1 MSNTGYSIYTNGD
14 INLIS
19 NGTTNAINIDAK
31 SCNMNA
37 DVFFNNNVEFNSGT
51 LFGNVLDKL
60 TGISSLTPSDGDTFV
75 YNSGAFIT
83 TKNGIYISPLLIAED
98 TTISGNYNI
107 YNVDTRS
114 GPIVIT
120 LPTISPLITYNIT
133 IIDTYGN
140 AGTNNI
146 TINVGN
152 VDDEK
157 INGIYTSVQLNINY
171 SVLKLIAVLE
181 NIWIIS

>member
-1 MSNTGYSIYTNGD
+1 MSIPGYSIHTNGD

-19 NGTTNAINIDAK
+19 NGDNTVINMGAK

-37 DVFFNNNVEFNSGT
+37 DVFFNNNVEFKSNT

-83 TKNGIYISPLLIAED
+83 AKNGIYISPILIASD

-114 GPIVIT
+114 DPITIT

-133 IIDTYGN
+133 IIDINGN

-152 VDDEK
+152 DTVEK

-171 SVLKLIAVLE
+171 SVLKLTAVLE
-181 NIWIIS
+181 NKWIIS

>member
-1 MSNTGYSIYTNGD
+1 MSNTGYSINTNGD

-19 NGTTNAINIDAK
+19 NGDNTVINMGAKTCNINAG
-31 SCNMNA
+31 
-37 DVFFNNNVEFNSGT
+37 VFFNSDVEFRSNT

-60 TGISSLTPSDGDTFV
+60 TGISTTPLDGDTFV
-75 YNSGAFIT
+75 YSGSAFIT
-83 TKNGIYISPLLIAED
+83 AKNGIYISPLLIAED
-98 TTISGNYNI
+98 TTITGNYNI

-140 AGTNNI
+140 AATNNI

-152 VDDEK
+152 DTVER
-157 INGIYTSVQLNINY
+157 INGNTSVQLNINY

-181 NIWIIS
+181 NKWIIS

>member
-1 MSNTGYSIYTNGD
+1 MSIPGYSIHTNGN

-19 NGTTNAINIDAK
+19 NGTENAINIGAK
-31 SCNMNA
+31 TCNINA
-37 DVFFNNNVEFNSGT
+37 GVFFNSDVEFRSNT

-60 TGISSLTPSDGDTFV
+60 TGISTTTPLEGDTFV
-75 YNSGAFIT
+75 YSGSAFIT
-83 TKNGIYISPLLIAED
+83 AKNGIYISPFLSASD

-107 YNVDTRS
+107 YNVDTS
-114 GPIVIT
+114 SNPIVIT

-133 IIDTYGN
+133 IIDIYGN

-152 VDDEK
+152 AETEA
-157 INGIYTSVQLNINY
+157 INGNTSVQLNINY

-181 NIWIIS
+181 NIWSIS